1 MFGPPDGIFPFSRS
15 YSGCSGLGRGLGRG
29 WGSGLPN
36 GLPNGLANG
45 SGNGLRN
52 GLGSGSGSGLRNGL
66 GSGSGSGLRN
76 GLGSGL
82 RSGWGGLGGLASA
95 SFKTGT
101 AAVEAEIN
109 ATIINHCRFGAECT

>member
-15 YSGCSGLGRGLGRG
+15 YSGCSGLGSGLGKG
-29 WGSGLPN
+29 WGS

-82 RSGWGGLGGLASA
+82 RSGLGGLASA
-95 SFKTGT
+95 PFITGT
-101 AAVEAEIN
+101 AAIEAEIN
-109 ATIINHCRFGAECT
+109 ATIINRCRFGAEWI